1 MTSRTWSRVSGHRMI
16 SKLEGDGTEG
26 SLGWANEGS
35 QAVLTANA
43 DESEP
48 ELAWADPRWRDL
60 RRSFRHWRSTEPQH
74 RLHRGHHFPAHAP
87 LWLCPHL
94 HCWPGSFN
102 SACYIKSSWLQS

>member
-16 SKLEGDGTEG
+16 SKLESDGTEG

-35 QAVLTANA
+35 QAVLTANT

-60 RRSFRHWRSTEPQH
+60 RRSFRHWRSTEPQR
-74 RLHRGHHFPAHAP
+74 RLHRGSSLSRSCQGSRIRDRRLSVMQSPATSE
-87 LWLCPHL
+87 L
-94 HCWPGSFN
+94 HRH
-102 SACYIKSSWLQS
+102 

>member
-60 RRSFRHWRSTEPQH
+60 RRSFRHWRSTEPQR
-74 RLHRGHHFPAHAP
+74 RLHRGSSLSRSCPSMVMPFYGYAP
-87 LWLCPHL
+87 YHL
-94 HCWPGSFN
+94 SVFCEGR
-102 SACYIKSSWLQS
+102 LTG